1 MAKTKYDFREAADF
15 LNECVPPDELYDD
28 VCAAMRDV
36 SKRRLSQDK
45 RDEIWHTLLCCA
57 DFLQTIT
64 PKQKGGRDE
73 VA

>member
-1 MAKTKYDFREAADF
+1 MAQTKYDFREATSF
-15 LNECVPPDELYDD
+15 LNDCVPLNELYDD

-36 SKRRLSQDK
+36 SKRRLSQGK

-64 PKQKGGRDE
+64 PKQKGGCNE